1 MKSDLEILTEICE
14 KEGYKVEKEL
24 KNRYGYAYYYYA
36 VKDSKKIQLGYIG
49 NFGNK
54 HFLTIEE
61 LKEELKEC

>member
-1 MKSDLEILTEICE
+1 MLEKLMKVCE
-14 KEGYKVEKEL
+14 NEGYKIEKEL
-24 KNRYGYAYYYYA
+24 ENRCGYAYYYYA
-36 VKDSKKIQLGYIG
+36 VKGNAKIQLGYIG